1 MVTLYISLFW
11 LTDWKSMVIT
21 YISVKNVSLSISEYL
36 LCHWTFVVVHATL
49 AGVRTLRVDC
59 RCLSVWDCLHQQL
72 VHILSAQT
80 HCRHARQ
87 PHSSCTICTNTRNLA
102 LTAGCTSTLYNR
114 QECNS
119 CLIYGLPRTE
129 LIPSAMWVTPVSST
143 ASLGLNSYHLPCG

>member
-1 MVTLYISLFW
+1 VVTLYISLFW

-143 ASLGLNSYHLPCG
+143 ASLRLNSYHLPCG